1 MCTQN
6 ATPEVCTDN
15 KPLDDKIVTLLR
27 LAQELGYNRAIS
39 DMTKSPSHDLFEK
52 IGYSKGYAVALAW
65 ELHNQYDINM
75 FDYVNEM

>member
-6 ATPEVCTDN
+6 ETPEVCTDN
-15 KPLDDKIVTLLR
+15 KPLNNKIVTLLR

-39 DMTKSPSHDLFEK
+39 DMAKSPSHDLFEK

-65 ELHNQYDINM
+65 ELHNLYDIDM
-75 FDYVNEM
+75 FEYVNEM